1 MDKKQPDGVEREREQ
16 KSKALQE
23 DTAKQQIFLKYI
35 LAYIFVVL
43 SAVMSTLILLMQKAI

>member
-1 MDKKQPDGVEREREQ
+1 MDKKQPDGAEREREQ

>member
-23 DTAKQQIFLKYI
+23 DTAKQHIFLKYI